1 MYEALPGRGLATVDE
16 IAVGAALQPAR
27 ILAPLAMLEV
37 AGLAER
43 HDGRWRLVRNRGG
56 TG

>member
-1 MYEALPGRGLATVDE
+1 
-16 IAVGAALQPAR
+16 
-27 ILAPLAMLEV
+27 MLEV